1 FKGSRGASSGAATAV
16 KTISMP
22 TRPPSAESV
31 LRREKRAI
39 PMARAFM
46 GGSAVPDA
54 RVEPRVAQVD
64 QHVDA
69 DEDHR
74 AGQTA
79 GLAHEEVPLHTG
91 GNDRRPEAGPADRRP
106 DGHRAA

>member
-1 FKGSRGASSGAATAV
+1 RKAAFKGSRGASRGAATAV
-16 KTISMP
+16 KTISRP

-39 PMARAFM
+39 SMARAFM

-74 AGQTA
+74 VEQD
-79 GLAHEEVPLHTG
+79 EVLDHDQAALDHG
-91 GNDRRPEAGPADRRP
+91 GDQRP
-106 DGHRAA
+106 